1 VVHRNAAWET
11 NASLHLLRLLVLE
24 GLLNFCFDKRINS
37 LANSVDVSS
46 FHAQTS
52 SLLERLCNTKL
63 KQIAMLNAS
72 YIPSVI
78 KDAALNLS
86 RTAGSSTKF
95 FSCFYS
101 SSPWGFSA

>member
-1 VVHRNAAWET
+1 VSHNVVHRNAAWET

-52 SLLERLCNTKL
+52 SLLERLVSDQRCCLKL
-63 KQIAMLNAS
+63 VENGGVFNEVLLLLLFFF
-72 YIPSVI
+72 
-78 KDAALNLS
+78 ALGLLCVRFNHN
-86 RTAGSSTKF
+86 
-95 FSCFYS
+95 
-101 SSPWGFSA
+101 